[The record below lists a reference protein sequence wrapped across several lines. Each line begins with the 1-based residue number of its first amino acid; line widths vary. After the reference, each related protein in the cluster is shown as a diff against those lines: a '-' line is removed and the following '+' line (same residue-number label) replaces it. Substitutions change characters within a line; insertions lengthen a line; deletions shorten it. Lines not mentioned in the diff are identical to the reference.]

1 MGYEAGM
8 LEIVKPYLTNVSSS
22 NMVSEKYGKL
32 SDFRS
37 PSCTPIRY
45 KRTPIKEWRGARVF

>member
-1 MGYEAGM
+1 M